1 MHAIL
6 KKLQGG
12 DRRSIG
18 KVDEVV
24 DQVLGSAA
32 LFEEL
37 INGLLVNDPVIRMR
51 SADAV
56 EKVTLV
62 KPELLTP
69 HKKILIRLA
78 GDTDQQEIR
87 WHMAQILPR
96 LTLMPGDRKT
106 IVDILYTY
114 LNDKS
119 KIVVTFA
126 LQALADFAAEDKKL
140 RPRVVRVLEDLTE
153 SGSPA
158 IKNRGRKLLERL
170 KKQYYKAK

>member
-1 MHAIL
+1 MHHLL

-24 DQVLGSAA
+24 DQVLGSTV

-37 INGLLVNDPVIRMR
+37 IDGLLVDDPIIRMR

-56 EKVTLV
+56 EKITIV
-62 KPELLTP
+62 KPEWLTP
-69 HKKILIRLA
+69 YKKILIRLA
-78 GDTDQQEIR
+78 GDSSQQEVR

-96 LTLMPGDRKT
+96 LRLNPGERKI
-106 IVDILYTY
+106 IVEILYAY

-126 LQALADFAAEDKKL
+126 LQALTDFAVADKSLK
-140 RPRVVRVLEDLTE
+140 PRIIAVLEEYNRT
-153 SGSPA
+153 GSPA
-158 IKNRGRKLLERL
+158 IKNRGRKLLQKL
-170 KKQYYKAK
+170 NK

>member
-1 MHAIL
+1 MHTLL
-6 KKLQGG
+6 KMLQGG

-24 DQVLGSAA
+24 NQVLGSAV

-37 INGLLVNDPVIRMR
+37 INGLLVDDPLIRMR

-56 EKVTLV
+56 EKITRV
-62 KPELLTP
+62 KPEWLKP
-69 HKKILIRLA
+69 YKKILIQLA
-78 GDTDQQEIR
+78 DNSNQQEVR

-96 LTLMPGDRKT
+96 LRLDPGEKKA
-106 IVDILYTY
+106 IVDILYSY

-126 LQALADFAAEDKKL
+126 LQALTDFAVDDKNLKS
-140 RPRVVRVLEDLTE
+140 RVIGVLEEFTKT
-153 SGSPA
+153 GSPA
-158 IKNRGRKLLERL
+158 IKNRSRKLLQKL
-170 KKQYYKAK
+170 NK

>member
-18 KVDEVV
+18 RVDEVIGI
-24 DQVLGSAA
+24 VLGSPS

-37 INGLLVNDPVIRMR
+37 INGLFTDDPLVRMR
-51 SADAV
+51 SSDAV
-56 EKVTLV
+56 EKITLV
-62 KPELLTP
+62 KPDLLKP
-69 HKKILIRLA
+69 YKRKLIRLA
-78 GDTDQQEIR
+78 ADTEQQEVR

-96 LTLMPGDRKT
+96 LTLKPGDRKT
-106 IVDILYTY
+106 IVDILFTY
-114 LNDKS
+114 LNDQS
-119 KIVVTFA
+119 KIVVTLT
-126 LQALADFAAEDKKL
+126 LQALADFAAEDINL

-153 SGSPA
+153 TGSPA

-170 KKQYYKAK
+170 KKQ

>member
-18 KVDEVV
+18 RVDEVV
-24 DQVLGSAA
+24 VSVLGSIS

-37 INGLLVNDPVIRMR
+37 INGLFTADPVLRMR
-51 SADAV
+51 AADAV
-56 EKVTLV
+56 EKATLV
-62 KPELLTP
+62 RPELLTP
-69 HKKILIRLA
+69 HKKNLIRLA
-78 GDTDQQEIR
+78 GDTDQQEVR

-96 LTLMPGDRKT
+96 LTLKPGDRKT
-106 IVDILYTY
+106 IVDILFTY

-126 LQALADFAAEDKKL
+126 LQALADLAAEDKKL
-140 RPRVVRVLEDLTE
+140 RLRVIRMLEDFTE
-153 SGSPA
+153 TGSPA
-158 IKNRGRKLLERL
+158 IKSRARKLLARL
-170 KKQYYKAK
+170 KNH